1 MQGTRSIGRCES
13 GTPTEYLPSEATGAM
28 RKNFLVGNFLRAYS
42 GSFRYTPEYGADIS
56 SPDPEW
62 LGSRF
67 QRRAEKARAR
77 RYRYA
82 LTLQLATIAAI
93 AVPLVAT
100 QIDYRGGSSMM
111 IAEAQQE
118 VVTLQEIAQTVQR
131 TLPPPPP
138 RPPVPV
144 EVPNETILEDDM
156 LDLDATLDIAVA
168 AELPPPPA
176 LAEEAEEEEEPEIF
190 VVVEE
195 MPEMIGGA
203 AQLAASV
210 EYPHIARKAGL
221 EGLVVVK
228 IVVNPDGTPSDPTV
242 LKSPGKALDTA
253 AIDAVMKQRFKPGRQ
268 RGRAVA
274 AYMAIPVRFQL
285 TSS

>member
-1 MQGTRSIGRCES
+1 
-13 GTPTEYLPSEATGAM
+13 M

-42 GSFRYTPEYGADIS
+42 GSFRYTPKYGGDIPS
-56 SPDPEW
+56 SDPEW
-62 LGSRF
+62 LASRF
-67 QRRAEKARAR
+67 RARGEQARTR

-93 AVPLVAT
+93 ALPLAAT
-100 QIDYRGGSSMM
+100 QIDYRGGDTMM
-111 IAEAQQE
+111 IADAKQE
-118 VVTLQEIAQTVQR
+118 VVTLQEIAQTIQR

-144 EVPNETILEDDM
+144 EVPNETILEDDV

-176 LAEEAEEEEEPEIF
+176 PADEGEKDEEPEIF

-203 AQLAASV
+203 AKLASAV
-210 EYPHIARKAGL
+210 EYPQIARKAGL

-228 IVVNPDGTPSDPTV
+228 IVVNPDGTPSDPVV
-242 LKSPGKALDTA
+242 LKSPGQALDNA

>member
-1 MQGTRSIGRCES
+1 
-13 GTPTEYLPSEATGAM
+13 M
-28 RKNFLVGNFLRAYS
+28 RKNFLVGNFMRAYS
-42 GSFRYTPEYGADIS
+42 GSFRYTPKSAAGIPAH
-56 SPDPEW
+56 DPEW
-62 LGSRF
+62 LTSRF
-67 QRRAEKARAR
+67 RFRSRKAQER

-82 LTLQLATIAAI
+82 LTLQLATIVAI
-93 AVPLVAT
+93 ALPLAAT
-100 QIDYRGGSSMM
+100 QIDYRGGSSMTF
-111 IAEAQQE
+111 ADAKQE

-144 EVPNETILEDDM
+144 EVPNETVLEDDV

-176 LAEEAEEEEEPEIF
+176 LVSEEEEDEEPEIF

-203 AQLAASV
+203 AKLASSV
-210 EYPHIARKAGL
+210 QYPMIARQAGL

-228 IVVNPDGTPSDPTV
+228 IVVNPDGSPSDPVV
-242 LKSPGKALDTA
+242 LKSPGKALDNA